1 MDEIGNDLINK
12 SYTQLISDGFKLYA
26 HNFLKLVFVWLV
38 FTSLT
43 ILIDVFIISYLTHR
57 YYSSIALYIFFSLV
71 GSVILSVIS
80 VITICSVSIY
90 LFEDYLQ
97 KDPNFNES
105 FKNAFNERIKY
116 PMKASH

>member
-71 GSVILSVIS
+71 GSVIFSIIS
-80 VITICSVSIY
+80 VITMCSVSGY
-90 LFEDYLQ
+90 LFEDYLK
-97 KDPNFNES
+97 KDTDFN
-105 FKNAFNERIKY
+105 
-116 PMKASH
+116 